1 MSLAK
6 KPKRRRG
13 KGRLEKGPHGRRANK
28 RGEMQRYASQL
39 LQLNEEGESFMQKLH
54 RLIEEAGEAAHC
66 HTRRMLLIHS
76 HHSAISPV
84 WQCRS
89 STTQLVETASVA
101 LSEHA
106 CCQSR
111 QYNAH

>member
-1 MSLAK
+1 
-6 KPKRRRG
+6 
-13 KGRLEKGPHGRRANK
+13 
-28 RGEMQRYASQL
+28 MQRYASQL

-66 HTRRMLLIHS
+66 HTRCMLLIHS
-76 HHSAISPV
+76 HPTAISAV

-89 STTQLVETASVA
+89 STTQLVIVSVA
-101 LSEHA
+101 CPSEHA
-106 CCQSR
+106 CIHAR